1 MSPRISDRDWV
12 EYSIGNVKLKGFV
25 EDTGGRIYWFSD
37 PDILVGDGRSLIVDD
52 TEIRVLPLEIH
63 KEDIEAMI
71 DLALYTRDEGWFIEL
86 SSKLEIMRMSF
97 PEFLNC
103 LDGDAIA
110 SDWDSVGK
118 HKFNKDE

>member
-1 MSPRISDRDWV
+1 MNPRISDRDWV

-71 DLALYTRDEGWFIEL
+71 DLALQTRDEEWFNEL
-86 SSKLEIMRMSF
+86 SNRLAKVEKEM
-97 PEFLNC
+97 N
-103 LDGDAIA
+103 
-110 SDWDSVGK
+110 
-118 HKFNKDE
+118 